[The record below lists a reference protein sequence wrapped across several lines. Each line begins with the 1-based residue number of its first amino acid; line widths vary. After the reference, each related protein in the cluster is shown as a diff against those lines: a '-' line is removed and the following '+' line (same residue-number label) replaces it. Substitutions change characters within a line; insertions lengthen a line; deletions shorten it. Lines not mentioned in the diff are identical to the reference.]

1 MILGADKYSSSLKEK
16 LTNLPSKSGVYKFID
31 KNGRVLYIG
40 KAINLRNRVRQY
52 FSKSGTTASR
62 IAAMTAKVY
71 DVELI
76 ITDSEVEALI
86 LEATLIK
93 KLKPHYN
100 IDLKDD
106 KSYPY
111 IIVTNEPYPR
121 VLVTRQV
128 KRDGSKYFGPYTD
141 VKNMRSSLKMIR
153 DIFKVRSCN
162 YHIDEETIRKRKIKV
177 CLDFHIKKCDGPC
190 EGMISHERYN
200 SMIDEVTQV
209 IKGKYSSLLSDLEE
223 KMNRASQELKYE
235 EAADLRDKIKH
246 LNVYKERQKVIDVE
260 LTDRDIFAVASEGDD
275 ACGVVFNVR
284 EGKIVNRKHI
294 YMNGVQSENEAEVLE
309 QFLERYY
316 LETEDI
322 PSEIFLPI
330 EVNNMPTIQEWLSKK
345 SEENTNIKV
354 PKIGEKAKLIG
365 MCWSNAKLLLEEL
378 KIQKHKQYI
387 PHSVSSLQRDIRL
400 PKLPRRIECF
410 DISNIQGT
418 DSVASMVVFIDGKPK
433 KSEYRRYKIESVYG
447 PDDFASIR
455 EVIKRRY
462 EHLEEDPSK
471 IPNLIVVDGG
481 KGQLSSAVDIIN
493 NLGYVNDKSEMKDED
508 KKKKR
513 FQIIGL
519 AKKLEEVFI
528 PNVSEPITIPRTSS
542 GLRLLQ
548 RIRNEAHR
556 FAIEYHRTLRKKRVL
571 QTELEVIAGIGK
583 KRAIK
588 LLNVFGSVQGVKSAT
603 YEQLKEVV
611 GEDLAENIKNYYQD

>member
-1 MILGADKYSSSLKEK
+1 
-16 LTNLPSKSGVYKFID
+16 
-31 KNGRVLYIG
+31 
-40 KAINLRNRVRQY
+40 
-52 FSKSGTTASR
+52 
-62 IAAMTAKVY
+62 
-71 DVELI
+71 
-76 ITDSEVEALI
+76 
-86 LEATLIK
+86 
-93 KLKPHYN
+93 
-100 IDLKDD
+100 
-106 KSYPY
+106 
-111 IIVTNEPYPR
+111 
-121 VLVTRQV
+121 
-128 KRDGSKYFGPYTD
+128 
-141 VKNMRSSLKMIR
+141 
-153 DIFKVRSCN
+153 
-162 YHIDEETIRKRKIKV
+162 
-177 CLDFHIKKCDGPC
+177 
-190 EGMISHERYN
+190 
-200 SMIDEVTQV
+200 
-209 IKGKYSSLLSDLEE
+209 
-223 KMNRASQELKYE
+223 
-235 EAADLRDKIKH
+235 
-246 LNVYKERQKVIDVE
+246 

-294 YMNGVQSENEAEVLE
+294 YMNGVQSENKAEVLE

-322 PSEIFLPI
+322 PSEILLPI
-330 EVNNMPTIQEWLSKK
+330 EVQNMPTIQEWLSKK
-345 SEENTNIKV
+345 SGENTNVKV
-354 PKIGEKAKLIG
+354 PKIGEKAKLVG

-493 NLGYVNDKSEMKDED
+493 NLGYVNDKSEMKDEN
-508 KKKKR
+508 KKKNR

-519 AKKLEEVFI
+519 AKKLEEIYI
-528 PNVSEPITIPRTSS
+528 PNASEPITIPRTSS

-588 LLNVFGSVQGVKSAT
+588 LLNFFGSVQGVKSAT